1 LLLAILYIDFLLG
14 INRVNALK
22 KGAENN

>member
-14 INRVNALK
+14 INRVVALK